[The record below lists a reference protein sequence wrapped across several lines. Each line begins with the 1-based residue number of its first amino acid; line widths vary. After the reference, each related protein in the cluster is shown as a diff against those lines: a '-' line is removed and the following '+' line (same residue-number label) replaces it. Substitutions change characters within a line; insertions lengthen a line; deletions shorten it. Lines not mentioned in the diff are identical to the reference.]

1 MPLPQPNGPRGN
13 QDRTDS
19 APPERWSLAEV
30 IAEAETLRGLLQDA
44 GTRSARL
51 LTAMKQQRR
60 HSRAVQQAMASLR
73 ELQLGP

>member
-1 MPLPQPNGPRGN
+1 MPLTQPNGPHGN
-13 QDRTDS
+13 QDRTGS
-19 APPERWSLAEV
+19 APN
-30 IAEAETLRGLLQDA
+30 
-44 GTRSARL
+44 ARL